1 MTASKPKMMWEI
13 DTKVGWLIRP
23 DFVNKA
29 IDENLI
35 EIVNDKWIVHAMNKT
50 TIAKDGDYLIYY
62 DEGIEIYSKEFMDS
76 VYRIF
81 SIIKE

>member
-1 MTASKPKMMWEI
+1 MSEPKTLWEI

-50 TIAKDGDYLIYY
+50 TVAKDGDYLIYY
-62 DEGIEIYSKEFMDS
+62 NEGIEIYSKEFMNS